1 MKRSILVSSLGVCIL
16 IFVGKNCKASHYH
29 IPSKG
34 TKVLAFPLLISLIW
48 TVIGCQSNEGLVE
61 SQRHE
66 VIVPLAVSSQKIDHK
81 KDKRISKLKNELY
94 FGKEKLELHG
104 NKDPENSI
112 VLNRQNVSGPNS
124 EEKLQVVG
132 EKTLS
137 SISKKKISEIGI
149 LLPLSGNVDQIG
161 GALLDSIQ
169 LAFFEV
175 LNLNAELL
183 IFDTKGT
190 VEGAK
195 KAAELAIN
203 SGVDLMLGPLFGG
216 STRAIAPMTKE
227 AGITLISF
235 SNDHLVAQ
243 EGVYVFGFL
252 PSQQITRIVN
262 FALES
267 GYRNLAAFV
276 PDNYFGKLA
285 IETSKNAVLIQ
296 GKDLSRAQYYQP
308 DGENLTELVKS
319 FADYQIRRE
328 NLTTQRRQL
337 LRQKDEIAASLLS
350 KLQGMDTFGNPPF
363 DSVLLPAGGSDL
375 KRLAPL
381 FAFFDIDPSRV
392 KLLGTTL
399 WDETANLNLEPAL
412 VGAWYVAPAPKGVGE
427 FIKRFKKYYGYKPPR
442 LATLGYDAMLVAAAL
457 SQTTRSEEQPAFDIH
472 DPRGFIGVDGIIR
485 LLPNGSNERG
495 YAVLEVGKTGPVVV
509 DDAPLRFLY

>member
-1 MKRSILVSSLGVCIL
+1 M
-16 IFVGKNCKASHYH
+16 
-29 IPSKG
+29 
-34 TKVLAFPLLISLIW
+34 
-48 TVIGCQSNEGLVE
+48 
-61 SQRHE
+61 
-66 VIVPLAVSSQKIDHK
+66 
-81 KDKRISKLKNELY
+81 
-94 FGKEKLELHG
+94 
-104 NKDPENSI
+104 
-112 VLNRQNVSGPNS
+112 
-124 EEKLQVVG
+124 
-132 EKTLS
+132 
-137 SISKKKISEIGI
+137 
-149 LLPLSGNVDQIG
+149 
-161 GALLDSIQ
+161 DSIQ

-175 LNLNAELL
+175 LNLNVELL
-183 IFDTKGT
+183 IFDTRGT

-195 KAAELAIN
+195 QAAELAIN
-203 SGVDLMLGPLFGG
+203 SGVDLILGPLFGG
-216 STRAIAPMTKE
+216 STKAIAPMTKE

-363 DSVLLPAGGSDL
+363 DSVSIASWW
-375 KRLAPL
+375 
-381 FAFFDIDPSRV
+381 I
-392 KLLGTTL
+392 
-399 WDETANLNLEPAL
+399 
-412 VGAWYVAPAPKGVGE
+412 
-427 FIKRFKKYYGYKPPR
+427 
-442 LATLGYDAMLVAAAL
+442 
-457 SQTTRSEEQPAFDIH
+457 
-472 DPRGFIGVDGIIR
+472 
-485 LLPNGSNERG
+485 
-495 YAVLEVGKTGPVVV
+495 
-509 DDAPLRFLY
+509 

>member
-1 MKRSILVSSLGVCIL
+1 MRWLILVSSQGAYIL
-16 IFVGKNCKASHYH
+16 NSVGKNCKESKYH
-29 IPSKG
+29 ISSKG
-34 TKVLAFPLLISLIW
+34 KKALALPFLISSILTI
-48 TVIGCQSNEGLVE
+48 IGCQSNEGLLE
-61 SQRHE
+61 NQRHE
-66 VIVPLAVSSQKIDHK
+66 VIVPFALSSTEIDHK
-81 KDKRISKLKNELY
+81 KDKRTLKPENESY
-94 FGKEKLELHG
+94 FGKEQLGPLRYEDTRNIITK
-104 NKDPENSI
+104 
-112 VLNRQNVSGPNS
+112 NRPSVSEPNS
-124 EEKLQVVG
+124 DEKPQLRG
-132 EKTLS
+132 AKTLLP
-137 SISKKKISEIGI
+137 ISNKNISEIGI

-169 LAFFEV
+169 LAFFELLDLDV
-175 LNLNAELL
+175 ELL
-183 IFDTKGT
+183 IFDTRGT

-195 KAAELAIN
+195 QAAELAIN
-203 SGVDLMLGPLFGG
+203 SGVDLILGPLFGG
-216 STRAIAPMTKE
+216 STKAIAPMTKE

-267 GYRNLAAFV
+267 GYTNLAAFV

-285 IETSKNAVLIQ
+285 TETSRNAVLVQ
-296 GKDLSRAQYYQP
+296 GKDLSRAEYYQP
-308 DGENLTELVKS
+308 DSENLTELVKI
-319 FADYQIRRE
+319 FADYQTRRE

-337 LRQKDEIAASLLS
+337 LRQEDEIAASLLT
-350 KLQGMDTFGNPPF
+350 KLQGMDTLGNPPF
-363 DSVLLPAGGSDL
+363 DSVLLPAGGSEL
-375 KRLAPL
+375 KRIAPL
-381 FAFFDIDPSRV
+381 LAFFDVDPSRV

-399 WDETANLNLEPAL
+399 WDETADLSLEPAL

-427 FIKRFKKYYGYKPPR
+427 FIERFKKYYGYKPPR

-457 SQTTRSEEQPAFDIH
+457 SQTIRSGAQPAFDIH

-485 LLPNGSNERG
+485 LLPSGINERG

>member
-1 MKRSILVSSLGVCIL
+1 MKWSILDSSLGVRIL
-16 IFVGKNCKASHYH
+16 NFVGKNCKASDDH

-34 TKVLAFPLLISLIW
+34 TKALAVPFLISLIF
-48 TVIGCQSNEGLVE
+48 TIVGCQSNEGLVE

-66 VIVPLAVSSQKIDHK
+66 VIVPLALSSQQIDRK
-81 KDKRISKLKNELY
+81 KDKRILKPKNKLN
-94 FGKEKLELHG
+94 FGKEQLGSLK
-104 NKDPENSI
+104 NKNSDNGVI
-112 VLNRQNVSGPNS
+112 RNRLNVSSSHSGKN
-124 EEKLQVVG
+124 LQTLG

-137 SISKKKISEIGI
+137 SVSNKKISEIGI

-169 LAFFEV
+169 LAFFDV
-175 LNLNAELL
+175 LDLNVELL
-183 IFDTKGT
+183 MFDTRGT

-195 KAAELAIN
+195 QAAELAIN
-203 SGVDLMLGPLFGG
+203 SGVDLILGPLFGG
-216 STRAIAPMTKE
+216 STKAIAPMTKE

-285 IETSKNAVLIQ
+285 TETSRNAVLVQ
-296 GKDLSRAQYYQP
+296 GKDLARAEYYQT
-308 DGENLTELVKS
+308 DSENLTELVKS

-328 NLTTQRRQL
+328 NLTIQRRQL
-337 LRQKDEIAASLLS
+337 LRQKDEIADSLLA
-350 KLQGMDTFGNPPF
+350 KLEGMDTLGNPPF
-363 DSVLLPAGGSDL
+363 DSVLLPTGGSEL
-375 KRLAPL
+375 KRIAPL
-381 FAFFDIDPSRV
+381 LAFFDVDPSRV

-399 WDETANLNLEPAL
+399 WDETADLSLEPAL
-412 VGAWYVAPAPKGVGE
+412 VGAWYVAPAPKRVGE

-457 SQTTRSEEQPAFDIH
+457 SQTTRSDEQSAFDIH

-485 LLPNGSNERG
+485 LLPDGTNERG

-509 DDAPLRFLY
+509 DDAPIRFLY

>member
-1 MKRSILVSSLGVCIL
+1 MGRSISVSSLGVCIL
-16 IFVGKNCKASHYH
+16 NFVGKNCKASDDH
-29 IPSKG
+29 ISSKG
-34 TKVLAFPLLISLIW
+34 TKALSFPFLISLIF
-48 TVIGCQSNEGLVE
+48 TIIGCQSNEELVE

-66 VIVPLAVSSQKIDHK
+66 VIVPLALSSQQIDRK
-81 KDKRISKLKNELY
+81 EDKRILKSDNKLY
-94 FGKEKLELHG
+94 FGKEQLGPRK
-104 NKDPENSI
+104 NKGTENSI
-112 VLNRQNVSGPNS
+112 TRNRLNISKSNS
-124 EEKLQVVG
+124 ERKLQSLN
-132 EKTLS
+132 EKTLPPVS
-137 SISKKKISEIGI
+137 NKKIFEVGI

-175 LNLNAELL
+175 SDLNVELL
-183 IFDTKGT
+183 MFDTRGT

-195 KAAELAIN
+195 QAAELAIN
-203 SGVDLMLGPLFGG
+203 SGVDLILGPLFGG
-216 STRAIAPMTKE
+216 STKAIAPMTKE

-267 GYRNLAAFV
+267 GYTNLAAFV

-285 IETSKNAVLIQ
+285 TETSRNAVLVQ
-296 GKDLSRAQYYQP
+296 GKDLSRAEYYQP
-308 DGENLTELVKS
+308 DSENLTELVKI
-319 FADYQIRRE
+319 FADYQTRRE
-328 NLTTQRRQL
+328 NLTTHRRQL
-337 LRQKDEIAASLLS
+337 LRQEDEIAASLLT
-350 KLQGMDTFGNPPF
+350 KLQGMDTLGNPPF
-363 DSVLLPAGGSDL
+363 DSVLLPAGGSEL
-375 KRLAPL
+375 KRIAPL
-381 FAFFDIDPSRV
+381 LAFFDVDPSRV

-399 WDETANLNLEPAL
+399 WDETADLSLEPAL

-427 FIKRFKKYYGYKPPR
+427 FIERFKKYYGYKPPR

-457 SQTTRSEEQPAFDIH
+457 SQTIRSGAQPAFDIH

-485 LLPNGSNERG
+485 LLPSGINERG